1 VAPSTRPPAGFSHTD
16 DGPERRVGT
25 LIKGKWTV
33 DALLGV
39 GGMASVYSA
48 WHRNGQR
55 AALKVLHND
64 LARDKDICDR
74 FRREAYLSNKVS
86 HPACV
91 AILDDDQTDDRAPF
105 LVMEL
110 LEGSTVRDL
119 WKRAGQRMAV
129 LEVLKICDDV
139 LDCLIACHAIGVIH
153 RDLKPA
159 NIFVTRAGIT
169 KVLDFGV
176 AQMRSATHERTATG
190 TALGTPAYMSPEQA
204 MGLVDELDGRTDLFS
219 VGAMMHSLTTG
230 RRINNGRSENE
241 ALVMAA
247 TTPVPSV
254 ARIAPHLPVELI
266 SLIDKSLAWDRRNRH
281 ADACEMQAAVRALR
295 GILGGGAGGA
305 KSSPVPVAPAAA
317 RDEARA
323 GALRDLFKRI
333 ERILPSVRQFG
344 WGHPAT
350 EQVMTQAFNGFADA
364 LQRDPEVVDFT
375 IRPYSMLH
383 RGETVWE
390 PIAPFD
396 AIPYHLFACGIRG
409 IRMDPGLTLDE
420 LREVFTLMLI
430 DPGRDLPP
438 EDDLAAAFW
447 ERAMPHVHCDV
458 VDAFAEGDASERE
471 AFYDESDEVEQMARR
486 ASSARISHLEARAMA
501 VTTDLSTVGSG
512 RAIGPMAID
521 DVVRTVLS
529 QQLVLTRDQWS
540 QRYVDVLVDGYV
552 DAAVH
557 RDAPLVLA
565 SLRRSTADLIVAG
578 SLGVGVRLHAALV
591 SKLGEKL
598 EGQTLTRLSSA
609 LTNAMFGGE
618 ALELALKHLHSNPD
632 AICLFDP
639 ILDVIGPGELRC
651 VLRAFRRGSPA
662 GLRESLLRFIER
674 SLEVATEGAVVEVA
688 AAAAGLDPE
697 DAFAIL
703 SILGRLSTPEAREAL
718 VRMSQSED
726 VNIRV
731 EARVLAAGQVAH
743 TELSSMCED
752 SLSFVRVAAV
762 RAAVRHRIKGAWT
775 AIARQVRLSDFN
787 DRGNDERR
795 EFIRAL
801 VTLSPDRGEPI
812 ALELAKRGG
821 VFVSQSREAT
831 RVAAAEAL
839 GAVSRSPEV
848 AAELR
853 EIAETRWGTSDE
865 TRSAAA
871 IAAGL
876 ITSRFGGRGSG
887 LPGAGS
893 SGGGPVGAVS

>member
-1 VAPSTRPPAGFSHTD
+1 
-16 DGPERRVGT
+16 
-25 LIKGKWTV
+25 
-33 DALLGV
+33 
-39 GGMASVYSA
+39 MASVYSA

-74 FRREAYLSNKVS
+74 FRREGYLSNKVA

-119 WKRAGQRMAV
+119 WKQAGRRMAF

-204 MGLVDELDGRTDLFS
+204 MGFVDELDGRTDLFS

-230 RRINNGRSENE
+230 HRINNGRTENE

-254 ARIAPHLPVELI
+254 ARIAPDLPVELI
-266 SLIDKSLAWDRRNRH
+266 ALIDKSLAWDRRSRY

-295 GILGGGAGGA
+295 GILVGGGAGGS
-305 KSSPVPVAPAAA
+305 KSSPVPVAPAP
-317 RDEARA
+317 DEARV

-333 ERILPSVRQFG
+333 ERVLPSVRQFA

-350 EQVMTQAFNGFADA
+350 ERVMTQAFNGFADA
-364 LQRDPEVVDFT
+364 LQKDPEVVDFT
-375 IRPYSMLH
+375 IRPYSMFH
-383 RGETVWE
+383 RGEIVWE

-396 AIPYHLFACGIRG
+396 TIPYHLFACGIRG
-409 IRMDPGLTLDE
+409 MRMDPGLTLEE
-420 LREVFTLMLI
+420 LREVFTWMLT

-438 EDDLAAAFW
+438 EDDLATAFW

-471 AFYDESDEVEQMARR
+471 AFYDESDEVERMAQR
-486 ASSARISHLEARAMA
+486 ASSARISRLEARAMVVA
-501 VTTDLSTVGSG
+501 TDLSAVGLG
-512 RAIGPMAID
+512 RASGPMAVD
-521 DVVRTVLS
+521 DVVRMVLS

-598 EGQTLTRLSSA
+598 EGNALTRLSSA

-618 ALELALKHLHSNPD
+618 TLELALKHLHSNPD
-632 AICLFDP
+632 AVCLFDP

-651 VLRAFRRGSPA
+651 VFRAFRRGSPA

-674 SLEVATEGAVVEVA
+674 SLQVATEAAAMEVA
-688 AAAAGLDPE
+688 SAAIGVDPE

-703 SILGRLSTPEAREAL
+703 SILGRTSTPEAREAL

-726 VNIRV
+726 VNVRV

-743 TELSSMCED
+743 KELGSMCED
-752 SLSFVRVAAV
+752 ALSFVRVAAV
-762 RAAVRHRIKGAWT
+762 RAAIRHRITGAWT
-775 AIARQVRLSDFN
+775 AIARQVRLPDFN
-787 DRGNDERR
+787 DRGSDERR

-812 ALELAKRGG
+812 ALELVKRGG
-821 VFVSQSREAT
+821 VFVSESREAT

-839 GAVSRSPEV
+839 GAVSRSLAV

-853 EIAETRWGTSDE
+853 EIAEARWGTSDQ

-871 IAAGL
+871 TAAGL
-876 ITSRFGGRGSG
+876 IAKRFDGRGSS
-887 LPGAGS
+887 LPGAAS
-893 SGGGPVGAVS
+893 SGGGPVGAAS